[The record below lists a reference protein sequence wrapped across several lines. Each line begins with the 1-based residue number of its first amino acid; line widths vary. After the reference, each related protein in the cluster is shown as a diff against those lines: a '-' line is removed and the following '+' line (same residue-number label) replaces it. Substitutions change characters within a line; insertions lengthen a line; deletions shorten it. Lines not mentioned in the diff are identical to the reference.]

1 MFQNSWGFQH
11 LVVQGIIIMRIP
23 VDYYNYV
30 YWNLAKDNKRL
41 K

>member
-1 MFQNSWGFQH
+1 MFQNSWCFQH
-11 LVVQGIIIMRIP
+11 FVVEGIIIMRIP
-23 VDYYNYV
+23 VDYYYV